1 MPENEDVNQDA
12 RPQAPAAPEQQA
24 RPQAP
29 PTEPGLPSQEELS
42 SDKTMLLL
50 ANAMPWVIS
59 MLFHLGLFLV
69 MFFLVFMVVK
79 QPDSEE
85 IIIPDAVMSDNP
97 GGMVNP
103 RQSQTKSKSQTRQK
117 RKKFTRKTKISVDTG
132 KTKTALK
139 VFGGASAAAT
149 DDMGLRANT
158 GTRSSFYGSGGNAH
172 NIVYVV
178 DRSGSMLSSFDDGVR
193 PEVLKSI
200 GRLKPRQAFHIILF
214 ASGAPLEKKPARLVA
229 ATLKNKRKAATF
241 MANLPPVEDTSN
253 PILALER
260 AFAVL
265 KGAKKPGKLI
275 YLLTDGDFTGGG
287 IGGRGN
293 ISNEKVIRAINQ
305 LNRDKKVLIN
315 TFLIETQAPEAVS
328 VMTTIAKQNGGRYRF
343 ISVD

>member
-12 RPQAPAAPEQQA
+12 RPQAPAAPEQPA

-29 PTEPGLPSQEELS
+29 PTEPGQSAGVGHDGHDELS
-42 SDKTMLLL
+42 SDKAMLIL

-172 NIVYVV
+172 NP
-178 DRSGSMLSSFDDGVR
+178 STMGSS
-193 PEVLKSI
+193 
-200 GRLKPRQAFHIILF
+200 
-214 ASGAPLEKKPARLVA
+214 
-229 ATLKNKRKAATF
+229 RKCLGLLAG
-241 MANLPPVEDTSN
+241 SN
-253 PILALER
+253 PSRHSISSCLHPVQLWKNSPLGLWLRLSKTNAPPRGSCKTFPPPENPAALY
-260 AFAVL
+260 
-265 KGAKKPGKLI
+265 P
-275 YLLTDGDFTGGG
+275 
-287 IGGRGN
+287 
-293 ISNEKVIRAINQ
+293 
-305 LNRDKKVLIN
+305 
-315 TFLIETQAPEAVS
+315 P
-328 VMTTIAKQNGGRYRF
+328 
-343 ISVD
+343 

>member
-12 RPQAPAAPEQQA
+12 RPQAPAAPEQPA

-29 PTEPGLPSQEELS
+29 PTEPGQSAGVGHDGHDELS
-42 SDKTMLLL
+42 SDKAMLIL

-172 NIVYVV
+172 NIVYVI
-178 DRSGSMLSSFDDGVR
+178 DRSGSMVSSFDNGVK
-193 PEVLKSI
+193 PEVLRSI
-200 GRLKPRQAFHIILF
+200 GRLKSKQAFHIILF
-214 ASGAPLEKKPARLVA
+214 ASGTALEKQPARLVA
-229 ATLKNKRKAATF
+229 ATLKNKRAAARF
-241 MANLPPVEDTSN
+241 MQNLPPPGESSS
-253 PILALER
+253 PIPALKR

-275 YLLTDGDFTGGG
+275 YLLTDGVFP
-287 IGGRGN
+287 N
-293 ISNEKVIRAINQ
+293 NMKVLRAINQ
-305 LNRDKKVLIN
+305 MNRDKK
-315 TFLIETQAPEAVS
+315 F
-328 VMTTIAKQNGGRYRF
+328 
-343 ISVD
+343 

>member
-12 RPQAPAAPEQQA
+12 RPQAPAAPEQPA

-172 NIVYVV
+172 NIVYVI
-178 DRSGSMLSSFDDGVR
+178 DHSGSMIDTFDDLVR

-200 GRLKPRQAFHIILF
+200 GRLKAKQAFHIILYE
-214 ASGAPLEKKPARLVA
+214 SGAALENKPPRLVA
-229 ATLKNKRKAATF
+229 ATIGNKRKAAKF
-241 MANLPPVEDTSN
+241 MANLPNVGEGGS
-253 PILALER
+253 PIPALAR

-265 KGAKKPGKLI
+265 KGAKKPGNLI
-275 YLLTDGDFTGGG
+275 YLLTDSKFEGY
-287 IGGRGN
+287 RGVG

-305 LNRDKKVLIN
+305 MNRDKKVLIN
-315 TFLIETQAPEAVS
+315 TFLINNPDEVAVN
-328 VMTTIAKQNGGRYRF
+328 VMTTIAKQNGGRFKF
-343 ISVD
+343 ISLFE

>member
-12 RPQAPAAPEQQA
+12 RPQAPAAPEQPA

-172 NIVYVV
+172 NIVYVI
-178 DRSGSMLSSFDDGVR
+178 DRSGSMVSSFDNGVK
-193 PEVLKSI
+193 PEVLRSI
-200 GRLKPRQAFHIILF
+200 GRLKSKQAFHIILF
-214 ASGAPLEKKPARLVA
+214 STGQDPQENKPPRLVA
-229 ATLKNKRKAATF
+229 ATLKNKRTAARF
-241 MANLPPVEDTSN
+241 MKNIIPEGSPTN
-253 PILALER
+253 PIPALKR
-260 AFAVL
+260 AFGVL
-265 KGAKKPGKLI
+265 AGAKKPGKLV
-275 YLLTDGDFTGGG
+275 YLLTDGDFFD
-287 IGGRGN
+287 N
-293 ISNEKVIRAINQ
+293 AKVVQAISRINR
-305 LNRDKKVLIN
+305 NKKVLIN
-315 TFLIETQAPEAVS
+315 TFLFSVKTQSTVN
-328 VMTTIAKQNGGRYRF
+328 VLTTIAKQNGGRF
-343 ISVD
+343 KFVSFDE

>member
-12 RPQAPAAPEQQA
+12 RPQAPAAPEQPA

-29 PTEPGLPSQEELS
+29 PTEPGQSAGVGHDGHDELS
-42 SDKTMLLL
+42 SDKAMLIL

-172 NIVYVV
+172 NIVYVI
-178 DRSGSMLSSFDDGVR
+178 DRSGSMSDTFDLVR
-193 PEVLKSI
+193 QEILRSV
-200 GRLKPRQAFHIILF
+200 GRLKSKQAFHIILF
-214 ASGAPLEKKPARLVA
+214 STGKDPQENHPPRLVA
-229 ATLKNKRKAATF
+229 ATLKNKRAAARF
-241 MANLPPVEDTSN
+241 MRGIVPEGSPTN
-253 PILALER
+253 PIPALKR
-260 AFAVL
+260 AFGVL
-265 KGAKKPGKLI
+265 AGAKKPGKLI
-275 YLLTDGDFTGGG
+275 YLLTDGDFFDNT
-287 IGGRGN
+287 
-293 ISNEKVIRAINQ
+293 KVVRAINQ
-305 LNRDKKVLIN
+305 MNRNKKVLIN
-315 TFLIETQAPEAVS
+315 TFLFSVKTQSTVN
-328 VMTTIAKQNGGRYRF
+328 VLTTIAKQNGGRF
-343 ISVD
+343 KFVSFDE